1 MTNKNKNIGLQD
13 FIIEKTSNNSSNTD
27 VLSGLTPPVKKEEPV
42 KETITRPAVKIEET
56 PKVEAKVKDDFEEN
70 PKQTEEEKVPD
81 WLKGSLTPSE
91 PQTQKT
97 ETLQS
102 LPPTPEPMIETK
114 IEEEKVPDWLKGALT
129 PEPTPIEVENE
140 EIPTPAV
147 SETFEETKIEEEKVP
162 DWLKGALDTE
172 NLAKEE
178 IPAEPVKE
186 EAPIK
191 KPKKNPTSDKK
202 DETPTKTSEKKEDL
216 WDNGMDIPDWL
227 KSDNTPAKK
236 DDFWTLDEANQD

>member
-81 WLKGSLTPSE
+81 WLKG
-91 PQTQKT
+91 
-97 ETLQS
+97 
-102 LPPTPEPMIETK
+102 
-114 IEEEKVPDWLKGALT
+114 
-129 PEPTPIEVENE
+129 
-140 EIPTPAV
+140 
-147 SETFEETKIEEEKVP
+147 
-162 DWLKGALDTE
+162 ALDTE

-191 KPKKNPTSDKK
+191 KPKKKPTSDKK
-202 DETPTKTSEKKEDL
+202 DETPTKTTEKKEDL

-236 DDFWTLDEANQD
+236 DDFWTLDEANQDWDNSQTKKE